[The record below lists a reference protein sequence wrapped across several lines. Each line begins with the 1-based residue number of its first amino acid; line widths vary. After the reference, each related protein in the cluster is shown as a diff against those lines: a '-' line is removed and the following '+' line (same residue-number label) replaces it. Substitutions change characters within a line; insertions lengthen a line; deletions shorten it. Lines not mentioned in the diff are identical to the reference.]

1 MASHV
6 GHPFPMYTILAAA
19 RGGGSTFWSMLTTLP
34 RRVFQKHWRSL
45 RVKFIVVI
53 VALQLAM
60 MGVITVVIEHHQR
73 AGILEQARLRALSL
87 ALSVA
92 ALSEGDLFGYNLIK
106 LEQTAEKMV
115 ADDKDVLYVI
125 AHLHDGRVAV
135 FSGRDDLQ
143 DTQLSDP
150 VSQQALQATAP
161 LVQEVLGLET
171 TGRSYDVAIPVFAPH
186 SAKKWGTIRLGFS
199 LQRVYARI
207 YHTRHTLLWLSLG
220 AIVCGTSLA
229 IMLALWVSRP
239 IRQLVAGVQ
248 AFTRGSYDYPL
259 QVDTH
264 DEIGYLACTFGQ
276 MRTSLQCHLA
286 SLAEEQHHLEE
297 ANSRLQQMQ
306 QQLIQSE
313 RLATVGRMAAW
324 VAHEI
329 NNPLAIIKT
338 SVRII
343 QKQSPEDSQTI
354 RRLHSIDGEVNRIA
368 RVLREL
374 VDCSPTSSMQEVA
387 DVNAVIHS
395 LEPLLAPTLQ
405 SEQIS
410 LRVVLEPDLPQ
421 VCMGSDRLKQVLFNI
436 IRNAEDAMAA
446 GGDLVIQTTRQGD
459 RIQVRITDTGGGI
472 LPEHLGQVFAPFFT
486 TKGHKGG
493 KGLGLA
499 ISYGLVASANGHIDV
514 ESAVGK
520 GSTFRVSLPVWKRD
534 GGRSNGR
541 PPDHS
546 PH

>member
-1 MASHV
+1 
-6 GHPFPMYTILAAA
+6 MYALLAVA
-19 RGGGSTFWSMLTTLP
+19 RAGGSTFWSMLITLP
-34 RRVFQKHWRSL
+34 QRLFQRHWRSL

-53 VALQLAM
+53 VALQLAL
-60 MGVITVVIEHHQR
+60 MGIVTVVIERHQR
-73 AGILEQARLRALSL
+73 AAILEQARLRAISL
-87 ALSVA
+87 AQSLA
-92 ALSEGDLFGYNLIK
+92 ALSEGDLFSYNFSK
-106 LEQTAEKMV
+106 LEQTAEK
-115 ADDKDVLYVI
+115 AATDDQDTLYVI

-135 FSGRDDLQ
+135 FSGRPDLQ
-143 DTQLSDP
+143 ETQLSDP
-150 VSQQALQATAP
+150 ISLRAVQATAP
-161 LVQEVLGLET
+161 LVQELLGVET
-171 TGRSYDVAIPVFAPH
+171 TVHGYDVAIPVFAPH

-199 LQRVYARI
+199 LRRVYDRI
-207 YHTRHTLLWLSLG
+207 YHTRLTLLGLSLG

-239 IRQLVAGVQ
+239 IRRLVAGVQ

-264 DEIGYLACTFGQ
+264 DEIGYLAYAFAQ
-276 MRTSLQCHLA
+276 MRTSLQRHLA
-286 SLAEEQHHLEE
+286 SLAEEQHRLEE

-313 RLATVGRMAAW
+313 RLATVGKMAAW

-343 QKQSPEDSQTI
+343 QNQSREDSKTI
-354 RRLHSIDGEVNRIA
+354 RRLHSIDEEVNRIA
-368 RVLREL
+368 HILHEL
-374 VDCSPTSSMQEVA
+374 LDCSPASLTQEVV
-387 DVNAVIHS
+387 DVNAVLYS
-395 LEPLLAPTLQ
+395 LEPLLAHTLA

-410 LRVVLEPDLPQ
+410 LHVMPEQGLPQ
-421 VCMGSDRLKQVLFNI
+421 VCMASDRLKQVLLNI
-436 IRNAEDAMAA
+436 IRNAEEAMSE
-446 GGDLVIQTTRQGD
+446 GGDLVIQTIRQGD

-472 LPEHLGQVFAPFFT
+472 PPEHLGQVFAPFFT

-534 GGRSNGR
+534 GGRSDGR

>member
-1 MASHV
+1 M
-6 GHPFPMYTILAAA
+6 
-19 RGGGSTFWSMLTTLP
+19 
-34 RRVFQKHWRSL
+34 
-45 RVKFIVVI
+45 
-53 VALQLAM
+53 
-60 MGVITVVIEHHQR
+60 
-73 AGILEQARLRALSL
+73 
-87 ALSVA
+87 
-92 ALSEGDLFGYNLIK
+92 
-106 LEQTAEKMV
+106 
-115 ADDKDVLYVI
+115 
-125 AHLHDGRVAV
+125 
-135 FSGRDDLQ
+135 
-143 DTQLSDP
+143 
-150 VSQQALQATAP
+150 
-161 LVQEVLGLET
+161 
-171 TGRSYDVAIPVFAPH
+171 AIPVFAPH

-264 DEIGYLACTFGQ
+264 DEIGYPACTFVQ
-276 MRTSLQCHLA
+276 MRTSLQHHLA
-286 SLAEEQHHLEE
+286 SLAEEHHHLEE
-297 ANSRLQQMQ
+297 ANSCLQQMQ

-313 RLATVGRMAAW
+313 RLATVGQMAAW

-329 NNPLAIIKT
+329 NNPLAVIKT

-343 QKQSPEDSQTI
+343 QKQGREDDQTI
-354 RRLHSIDGEVNRIA
+354 RRLHSIDGEVNRIVGQDIGYC
-368 RVLREL
+368 RGVLRGVQAKTKEL
-374 VDCSPTSSMQEVA
+374 NERILRAIDEEVSRIARILHDLRDVPPASPMQEVV

-395 LEPLLAPTLQ
+395 LEPLLALTLQ

-410 LRVVLEPDLPQ
+410 LRVMLEPDLPQ

-446 GGDLVIQTTRQGD
+446 GGDLVLQTTRQGD

-472 LPEHLGQVFAPFFT
+472 PPEHLGQVFAPFFT
-486 TKGHKGG
+486 TKGQKGG

-499 ISYGLVASANGHIDV
+499 ISYGLVASVNGHIDV
-514 ESAVGK
+514 ESIVGT
-520 GSTFRVSLPVWKRD
+520 GSTFRVSLPVCKRD
-534 GGRSNGR
+534 GGRSHGR

>member
-1 MASHV
+1 
-6 GHPFPMYTILAAA
+6 
-19 RGGGSTFWSMLTTLP
+19 MLTTLRQRLWQ
-34 RRVFQKHWRSL
+34 RRWRSL

-53 VALQLAM
+53 VALQLAL
-60 MGVITVVIEHHQR
+60 MGAITVVMERHQR
-73 AGILEQARLRALSL
+73 AGILEQARLRAISL
-87 ALSVA
+87 ALNLA
-92 ALSEGDLFGYNLIK
+92 ALSEGNLFSYNFIK
-106 LEQTAEKMV
+106 LEQTAEKMA
-115 ADDKDVLYVI
+115 ADDQDVLYVI

-143 DTQLSDP
+143 GTQLSDP
-150 VSQQALQATAP
+150 ISQRALQATAP
-161 LVQEVLGLET
+161 LVQELLGVET
-171 TGRSYDVAIPVFAPH
+171 TVHGYDVAVPVFAPH

-199 LQRVYARI
+199 LRRVYERI
-207 YHTRHTLLWLSLG
+207 YHTRLTLLWLSLG

-229 IMLALWVSRP
+229 VILALWVSRP

-264 DEIGYLACTFGQ
+264 DEIGYLAFTFAQ
-276 MRTSLQCHLA
+276 MRTSLQRHLA
-286 SLAEEQHHLEE
+286 SLAEEQHHLEKV
-297 ANSRLQQMQ
+297 NSCLQQMQ

-313 RLATVGRMAAW
+313 RLATVGKMAAW

-343 QKQSPEDSQTI
+343 QNQSREDSKTI
-354 RRLHSIDGEVNRIA
+354 RRLHSIDEEVNRIA
-368 RVLREL
+368 HILREIL
-374 VDCSPTSSMQEVA
+374 DCSPASLTQEVV

-395 LEPLLAPTLQ
+395 LEPLLAHTLQ

-410 LRVVLEPDLPQ
+410 LHVMPEPGLPQ
-421 VCMGSDRLKQVLFNI
+421 VCMASDRLKQVLLNI
-436 IRNAEDAMAA
+436 VRNAEEAMPE
-446 GGDLVIQTTRQGD
+446 GGDLVIQTTRQDD

-472 LPEHLGQVFAPFFT
+472 PPEHLGQVFAPFFT
-486 TKGHKGG
+486 TKGPKGG

-514 ESAVGK
+514 ESTVGK
-520 GSTFRVSLPVWKRD
+520 GSTFRVSLPVCKND
-534 GGRSNGR
+534 GGGSNGR

>member
-6 GHPFPMYTILAAA
+6 SNPSPIYALLAVA
-19 RGGGSTFWSMLTTLP
+19 RVGGGAFWSMLATLP
-34 RRVFQKHWRSL
+34 RRLFHRHWGNL
-45 RVKFIVVI
+45 RVKFTVVI
-53 VALQLAM
+53 VALQLAL
-60 MGVITVVIEHHQR
+60 MGVITIVIERHQR

-87 ALSVA
+87 TLSLA
-92 ALSEGDLFGYNLIK
+92 ALSEGDLFGYNLVK

-115 ADDKDVLYVI
+115 ADDQDVLYVI
-125 AHLHDGRVAV
+125 VHLHDGRVAV
-135 FSGRDDLQ
+135 FSGRDDLRE
-143 DTQLSDP
+143 TQLSDP
-150 VSQQALQATAP
+150 ISQRALQATAP
-161 LVQEVLGLET
+161 LVQELLGVET
-171 TGRSYDVAIPVFAPH
+171 TVHGYDVAIPMFAPH

-199 LQRVYARI
+199 LQRVYERI
-207 YHTRHTLLWLSLG
+207 YHTRLTLLSLSLG

-259 QVDTH
+259 QVDMH
-264 DEIGYLACTFGQ
+264 DEIGYLACTFVQ
-276 MRTSLQCHLA
+276 MRTSLQRHLA
-286 SLAEEQHHLEE
+286 SLADEQHCLEE
-297 ANSRLQQMQ
+297 ANSRLHQMQ

-313 RLATVGRMAAW
+313 RLATVGQMAAW

-343 QKQSPEDSQTI
+343 QNQNHKNNQII
-354 RRLHSIDGEVNRIA
+354 RRLHSIDGEVSRIA
-368 RVLREL
+368 HILRDL
-374 VDCSPTSSMQEVA
+374 LDCSPTDPSQEVM

-405 SEQIS
+405 SEQIA
-410 LRVVLEPDLPQ
+410 LRVMLESDLPQ
-421 VCMGSDRLKQVLFNI
+421 VCIASDRLKQVLFNI
-436 IRNAEDAMAA
+436 IRNAEEAMS
-446 GGDLVIQTTRQGD
+446 GRGDLVIQTTRQGD
-459 RIQVRITDTGGGI
+459 RIQVRIADTGGGI
-472 LPEHLGQVFAPFFT
+472 PPEHLGQVFAPFFT
-486 TKGHKGG
+486 TKGHQGG

-520 GSTFRVSLPVWKRD
+520 GTTFRVSLPVWKRD

>member
-1 MASHV
+1 
-6 GHPFPMYTILAAA
+6 MYALLAVA
-19 RGGGSTFWSMLTTLP
+19 RAGGCAFWSMLTTL
-34 RRVFQKHWRSL
+34 RQRIFQRHWRSL

-53 VALQLAM
+53 VALQLAL
-60 MGVITVVIEHHQR
+60 MGVITVLMERHQR
-73 AGILEQARLRALSL
+73 AGILEQARLRAVSL
-87 ALSVA
+87 ALNLA
-92 ALSEGDLFGYNLIK
+92 ALSEGTLFSYNFIK
-106 LEQTAEKMV
+106 LEQTAEKMA
-115 ADDKDVLYVI
+115 ADDQDVLYVI

-135 FSGRDDLQ
+135 FSGRDDLH

-150 VSQQALQATAP
+150 VSQRALQATAP
-161 LVQEVLGLET
+161 LVQELLGVET
-171 TGRSYDVAIPVFAPH
+171 TVRGYDVAIPVFAPH

-199 LQRVYARI
+199 LQRVYTRI
-207 YHTRHTLLWLSLG
+207 YHTRLTLLWLSLG

-264 DEIGYLACTFGQ
+264 DEIGYLACTFVQ
-276 MRTSLQCHLA
+276 MRTSLQRHLA
-286 SLAEEQHHLEE
+286 SLAEEQHRLEE

-313 RLATVGRMAAW
+313 RLATVGKMAAW

-343 QKQSPEDSQTI
+343 QNQSREDSPTI
-354 RRLHSIDGEVNRIA
+354 RRLHSIDEEVSRIA
-368 RVLREL
+368 HILREL
-374 VDCSPTSSMQEVA
+374 LDCSPARSTQEVV
-387 DVNAVIHS
+387 DVNAIIYS

-421 VCMGSDRLKQVLFNI
+421 VCMGSDCLKQVLFNI
-436 IRNAEDAMAA
+436 IRNAEQAMSA
-446 GGDLVIQTTRQGD
+446 GGALVIQTIRQGD

-472 LPEHLGQVFAPFFT
+472 PPEHLGQVFAPFFT
-486 TKGHKGG
+486 TKGHGGG

-499 ISYGLVASANGHIDV
+499 ISYGLVVSANGHIDV
-514 ESAVGK
+514 ESEVGK
-520 GSTFRVSLPVWKRD
+520 GSTFRVSLPVYRLD

-541 PPDHS
+541 PSDHS
-546 PH
+546 PR

>member
-1 MASHV
+1 MGSHV
-6 GHPFPMYTILAAA
+6 SPLSPMYTLLAVVRA
-19 RGGGSTFWSMLTTLP
+19 GGGAFRSRLTTLSQ
-34 RRVFQKHWRSL
+34 RLFQRHWRSL

-53 VALQLAM
+53 VALQLAL
-60 MGVITVVIEHHQR
+60 MGVITVVIERHQQ
-73 AGILEQARLRALSL
+73 AGILDQARLRAISL
-87 ALSVA
+87 ALSLA
-92 ALSEGDLFGYNLIK
+92 ALSEGNLFSYNFIK
-106 LEQTAEKMV
+106 LEQTAEKMA
-115 ADDKDVLYVI
+115 ADDQDVLYVI

-143 DTQLSDP
+143 GTQLSDP
-150 VSQQALQATAP
+150 LSQRALQATAP
-161 LVQEVLGLET
+161 LVQELLGVGT
-171 TGRSYDVAIPVFAPH
+171 TVRGYDVAIPVFAPH

-199 LQRVYARI
+199 LRRVYERI
-207 YHTRHTLLWLSLG
+207 SHTRLTLLWLSLG

-229 IMLALWVSRP
+229 IMLALRVSRP
-239 IRQLVAGVQ
+239 IQQLVAGVQ

-264 DEIGYLACTFGQ
+264 DEIGYLAGTFAQ
-276 MRTSLQCHLA
+276 MRTALQRHLA
-286 SLAEEQHHLEE
+286 SLAEEQHRLEE

-313 RLATVGRMAAW
+313 RLATVGQMAAW

-329 NNPLAIIKT
+329 NNPLAVIKT
-338 SVRII
+338 SVRIL
-343 QKQSPEDSQTI
+343 QKQSQEDSPTI
-354 RRLHSIDGEVNRIA
+354 QCLHSIDGEVNRIA
-368 RVLREL
+368 HILREL
-374 VDCSPTSSMQEVA
+374 LDCAPASSTQEVV

-410 LRVVLEPDLPQ
+410 LRIVLEPDLPQ
-421 VCMGSDRLKQVLFNI
+421 VCMASDRLKQVLFNL
-436 IRNAEDAMAA
+436 IRNAEDAMST
-446 GGDLVIQTTRQGD
+446 GGDLVIQTTRQSD

-472 LPEHLGQVFAPFFT
+472 APEHLGQVFAPFFT
-486 TKGHKGG
+486 TKGQKGG

-499 ISYGLVASANGHIDV
+499 ISYGLVASANGQIDV
-514 ESAVGK
+514 ESAVGQ
-520 GSTFRVSLPVWKRD
+520 GSTFRVSLPVWRRD

-541 PPDHS
+541 SPDHS

>member
-1 MASHV
+1 MVCYFSKL
-6 GHPFPMYTILAAA
+6 FPTGILLAVTRERGAA
-19 RGGGSTFWSMLTTLP
+19 FWLTLATLP
-34 RRVFQKHWRSL
+34 RRLFQRHWRSL

-53 VALQLAM
+53 VALQLAL
-60 MGVITVVIEHHQR
+60 MGVITVVIEHHER
-73 AGILEQARLRALSL
+73 AGILDQARLRALSL
-87 ALSVA
+87 ALSLA
-92 ALSEGDLFGYNLIK
+92 GLSEGDLFGYNFIK
-106 LEQTAEKMV
+106 LEQTAEKV
-115 ADDKDVLYVI
+115 AADAQDVLYVI
-125 AHLHDGRVAV
+125 THLHDGRVAV

-143 DTQLSDP
+143 ETQLSDP
-150 VSQQALQATAP
+150 ISQRALQATAP
-161 LVQEVLGLET
+161 LVQELLGVET
-171 TGRSYDVAIPVFAPH
+171 TVRGYDVAIPVFAPH

-199 LQRVYARI
+199 LQRVYERI
-207 YHTRHTLLWLSLG
+207 YYTRLTLLWLSLG

-229 IMLALWVSRP
+229 IMLALWISRP

-248 AFTRGSYDYPL
+248 AFTKGSHDYPL

-264 DEIGYLACTFGQ
+264 DEIGYLACTFEQ
-276 MRTSLQCHLA
+276 NLA
-286 SLAEEQHHLEE
+286 SLAKEQHRLEE
-297 ANSRLQQMQ
+297 ANSCLQQMQ

-313 RLATVGRMAAW
+313 RLATVGKMAAW

-343 QKQSPEDSQTI
+343 QNQSREDSKTI
-354 RRLHSIDGEVNRIA
+354 RRLHSIDEEVNRIA
-368 RVLREL
+368 HILREL
-374 VDCSPTSSMQEVA
+374 LDCSPASLTQEVV

-395 LEPLLAPTLQ
+395 LEPLLAHTLQ

-410 LRVVLEPDLPQ
+410 LHVMPEPGLPQ
-421 VCMGSDRLKQVLFNI
+421 VCMASDRLKQVLLNI
-436 IRNAEDAMAA
+436 IRNAEEAMPD

-472 LPEHLGQVFAPFFT
+472 PPEHLGQVFAPFFT

-514 ESAVGK
+514 ESEVGK
-520 GSTFRVSLPVWKRD
+520 GSMFRVSLPVWKLD
-534 GGRSNGR
+534 GGRNNGR

-546 PH
+546 P

>member
-1 MASHV
+1 MAR
-6 GHPFPMYTILAAA
+6 A
-19 RGGGSTFWSMLTTLP
+19 GGSTFWSRLTTLP
-34 RRVFQKHWRSL
+34 QRIFQRPWRSL

-53 VALQLAM
+53 VALQLAL
-60 MGVITVVIEHHQR
+60 MGVITVVIEHRQH
-73 AGILEQARLRALSL
+73 AGILDQARLRALSL
-87 ALSVA
+87 ALSLA
-92 ALSEGDLFGYNLIK
+92 ALSEGDLFSYNFVK
-106 LEQTAEKMV
+106 LEQTAEKAA
-115 ADDKDVLYVI
+115 ADDQDVLYVI
-125 AHLHDGRVAV
+125 VHLHDGRVAV

-143 DTQLSDP
+143 ETQLRDP
-150 VSQQALQATAP
+150 ISQRALQATAP
-161 LVQEVLGLET
+161 LMQELRGGET
-171 TGRSYDVAIPVFAPH
+171 AVRGYDVAIPVFAPH

-199 LQRVYARI
+199 LRRVYERI
-207 YHTRHTLLWLSLG
+207 YHTRLTLLWLSLG

-239 IRQLVAGVQ
+239 IRRLVAGVQ
-248 AFTRGSYDYPL
+248 AFARGSYDYPL

-264 DEIGYLACTFGQ
+264 DEIGYLACTFAQ
-276 MRTSLQCHLA
+276 MRTALQRHLV
-286 SLAEEQHHLEE
+286 SLAEEQHRLEE

-313 RLATVGRMAAW
+313 RLATVGKLAAW

-338 SVRII
+338 AVRII
-343 QKQSPEDSQTI
+343 QTQSREDSKIIQ
-354 RRLHSIDGEVNRIA
+354 RLHSIDEEVNRIA
-368 RVLREL
+368 HILRDL
-374 VDCSPTSSMQEVA
+374 LDCSPASPTQEVM

-410 LRVVLEPDLPQ
+410 LGVMLEPDLPQ
-421 VCMGSDRLKQVLFNI
+421 VCMASDHFKQVLVNI
-436 IRNAEDAMAA
+436 IRNAEEAMAE

-459 RIQVRITDTGGGI
+459 RVQVRITDTGGGI
-472 LPEHLGQVFAPFFT
+472 PPAHLGQVFAPFFT
-486 TKGHKGG
+486 TKSHKGG

-499 ISYGLVASANGHIDV
+499 ISYGLVASANGHMDV
-514 ESAVGK
+514 ESEVGK
-520 GSTFRVSLPVWKRD
+520 GSTFRVSLPVCKLD
-534 GGRSNGR
+534 GGLSNGR

>member
-1 MASHV
+1 MGSHV
-6 GHPFPMYTILAAA
+6 SPLSPMYTLLAVVRA
-19 RGGGSTFWSMLTTLP
+19 GGGAFWAMLTTLP
-34 RRVFQKHWRSL
+34 QRLFQRHWRSL

-53 VALQLAM
+53 VALQLAL
-60 MGVITVVIEHHQR
+60 MGVITVVMERHQR
-73 AGILEQARLRALSL
+73 AGILDQARLRAISL
-87 ALSVA
+87 ALNLA
-92 ALSEGDLFGYNLIK
+92 ALSEGNLFSYNFIK
-106 LEQTAEKMV
+106 LEQTAEKMA
-115 ADDKDVLYVI
+115 ADDQDVLYVI
-125 AHLHDGRVAV
+125 AHLYDGRVAV

-143 DTQLSDP
+143 GTQLSDP
-150 VSQQALQATAP
+150 ISQRALQATAP
-161 LVQEVLGLET
+161 LVQELLGVGT
-171 TGRSYDVAIPVFAPH
+171 TVRGYDVAIPVFAPH

-199 LQRVYARI
+199 LQRVYERI
-207 YHTRHTLLWLSLG
+207 SHTRLTLLWLSLG

-229 IMLALWVSRP
+229 IMLALRVSRP
-239 IRQLVAGVQ
+239 IQQLVAGVQ

-264 DEIGYLACTFGQ
+264 DEIGYLAGTFAQ
-276 MRTSLQCHLA
+276 MRTALQRHLA
-286 SLAEEQHHLEE
+286 SLAEEQHRLEE

-313 RLATVGRMAAW
+313 RLATVGQMAAW

-343 QKQSPEDSQTI
+343 QKQSREDDQTI

-368 RVLREL
+368 HILRDL
-374 VDCSPTSSMQEVA
+374 LDCSPVSLTQEVV
-387 DVNAVIHS
+387 DVNAVLYS
-395 LEPLLAPTLQ
+395 LEPLLAHTLE

-410 LRVVLEPDLPQ
+410 LHVMLESGLPQ
-421 VCMGSDRLKQVLFNI
+421 VCMASDRLKQVLLNI
-436 IRNAEDAMAA
+436 IRNAEEAMSE

-472 LPEHLGQVFAPFFT
+472 PPEHLGQVFAPFFT
-486 TKGHKGG
+486 TKGHEGG

-499 ISYGLVASANGHIDV
+499 ISYGLVASANGHIEV
-514 ESAVGK
+514 ESEVGK
-520 GSTFRVSLPVWKRD
+520 GSMFRVSLPVWKLD
-534 GGRSNGR
+534 GGRSHGR

>member
-1 MASHV
+1 
-6 GHPFPMYTILAAA
+6 MYDLLAVA
-19 RGGGSTFWSMLTTLP
+19 RAGGSAFWSTLTTL
-34 RRVFQKHWRSL
+34 RQRLWKRHWRSL

-53 VALQLAM
+53 VALQLAL
-60 MGVITVVIEHHQR
+60 MGIVTVVIERHQR
-73 AGILEQARLRALSL
+73 AGILDQARLRARSL
-87 ALSVA
+87 ALSLA
-92 ALSEGDLFGYNLIK
+92 ALSEGDLFSYNFSK
-106 LEQTAEKMV
+106 LEQTAEKV
-115 ADDKDVLYVI
+115 AADDPDVLYVI
-125 AHLHDGRVAV
+125 THLHDGRVAV

-143 DTQLSDP
+143 ETQLSDP
-150 VSQQALQATAP
+150 ISQRALQATAP
-161 LVQEVLGLET
+161 LVQELLGVET
-171 TGRSYDVAIPVFAPH
+171 PVRGYDVAIPVFAPH

-199 LQRVYARI
+199 LQRVYERI
-207 YHTRHTLLWLSLG
+207 YHTRLTLLWLSMG
-220 AIVCGTSLA
+220 AIVCGTALA

-264 DEIGYLACTFGQ
+264 DEIGYLACTFAQ
-276 MRTSLQCHLA
+276 MRTSLQHHLT
-286 SLAEEQHHLEE
+286 SLAQEQHRLEE
-297 ANSRLQQMQ
+297 ANSCLHQMQ

-313 RLATVGRMAAW
+313 RLATVGKMAAW

-338 SVRII
+338 AVRII
-343 QKQSPEDSQTI
+343 QNQSREDSQAI
-354 RRLHSIDGEVNRIA
+354 RRLHSIDEEVDRIA
-368 RVLREL
+368 HILRDL
-374 VDCSPTSSMQEVA
+374 LDCSPASPTQEVV

-421 VCMGSDRLKQVLFNI
+421 VCMGSDCLKQVLFNI
-436 IRNAEDAMAA
+436 IRNAEQAMSA
-446 GGDLVIQTTRQGD
+446 GGDLVIQTIRQGD

-472 LPEHLGQVFAPFFT
+472 PPEYLGQVFAPFFT
-486 TKGHKGG
+486 TKGQEGG

-499 ISYGLVASANGHIDV
+499 ISYGLVVSANGHMDV
-514 ESAVGK
+514 ESEVGK
-520 GSTFRVSLPVWKRD
+520 GCTFRVSLPVWKRD
-534 GGRSNGR
+534 RGGSNGR

>member
-1 MASHV
+1 MYALLAMAR
-6 GHPFPMYTILAAA
+6 A
-19 RGGGSTFWSMLTTLP
+19 GGSAFWSTLATLP
-34 RRVFQKHWRSL
+34 RRIFQRHWRSL

-53 VALQLAM
+53 VALQLAV
-60 MGVITVVIEHHQR
+60 MGVITVVIERHQR
-73 AGILEQARLRALSL
+73 AGILDQARLRALSL
-87 ALSVA
+87 ALSLA
-92 ALSEGDLFGYNLIK
+92 ALSEGDLFSYNFIK
-106 LEQTAEKMV
+106 LQQTAEKAA
-115 ADDKDVLYVI
+115 ADDRDVLYVI

-135 FSGRDDLQ
+135 FSGRPDLQ
-143 DTQLSDP
+143 ETQLSDP
-150 VSQQALQATAP
+150 ISQRALQATAP
-161 LVQEVLGLET
+161 LVQELLGVET
-171 TGRSYDVAIPVFAPH
+171 TVHGYDVAIPVSAPH
-186 SAKKWGTIRLGFS
+186 SAKKWGTMRLGFS
-199 LQRVYARI
+199 LQRVYERI
-207 YHTRHTLLWLSLG
+207 YHTRLTLLWLSLG

-229 IMLALWVSRP
+229 ILLALWVSRP

-264 DEIGYLACTFGQ
+264 DEIGYLACTFAQ
-276 MRTSLQCHLA
+276 LRTSLQHHLS
-286 SLAEEQHHLEE
+286 SLAEEQHRLEE

-313 RLATVGRMAAW
+313 RLATVGKMAAW

-343 QKQSPEDSQTI
+343 QNQSREDSQAI
-354 RRLHSIDGEVNRIA
+354 RRLHSIDEEVDRIA
-368 RVLREL
+368 HILRDL
-374 VDCSPTSSMQEVA
+374 LDCSPASLTQEVA

-436 IRNAEDAMAA
+436 IRNAEQAMSA
-446 GGDLVIQTTRQGD
+446 GGDLVIQTIRQGD

-472 LPEHLGQVFAPFFT
+472 PPEHLGQVFAPFFT
-486 TKGHKGG
+486 TKGHGGG

-499 ISYGLVASANGHIDV
+499 ISYGLVVSANGHIDV
-514 ESAVGK
+514 ESEVGK

>member
-1 MASHV
+1 
-6 GHPFPMYTILAAA
+6 MYTLLAVVRAEG
-19 RGGGSTFWSMLTTLP
+19 RTLWSILTTLP
-34 RRVFQKHWRSL
+34 QRIFQKPWRSL

-53 VALQLAM
+53 VALQLAL
-60 MGVITVVIEHHQR
+60 MGVITVVIERHQR
-73 AGILEQARLRALSL
+73 AGILDQARLRALSL
-87 ALSVA
+87 ALSLA
-92 ALSEGDLFGYNLIK
+92 ALSEGEIFGYNLVK
-106 LEQTAEKMV
+106 LEQTAEKV
-115 ADDKDVLYVI
+115 AADAHDVLYVI

-143 DTQLSDP
+143 GTQLSDP
-150 VSQQALQATAP
+150 MSQRALQATAP
-161 LVQEVLGLET
+161 LVQEILGAKT
-171 TGRSYDVAIPVFAPH
+171 TVRGYDVAIPVYAPH
-186 SAKKWGTIRLGFS
+186 STKKWGTIRLGFS
-199 LQRVYARI
+199 LQRVYERI
-207 YHTRHTLLWLSLG
+207 YHTRLTLLWLSLG

-248 AFTRGSYDYPL
+248 AFARGSYDYPL

-264 DEIGYLACTFGQ
+264 DEIGYLASTFAQ
-276 MRTSLQCHLA
+276 MRTSLQRHLA
-286 SLAEEQHHLEE
+286 SLAEEQHRLQE
-297 ANSRLQQMQ
+297 ANSRLQQIQ

-313 RLATVGRMAAW
+313 RLATVGKMAAW

-338 SVRII
+338 SVRIL
-343 QKQSPEDSQTI
+343 QNQSPEDSKTI
-354 RRLHSIDGEVNRIA
+354 RRLHSIDEEVSRIA
-368 RVLREL
+368 HILREL
-374 VDCSPTSSMQEVA
+374 LDCSPASPTQEAV

-410 LRVVLEPDLPQ
+410 LHVMLEPDLPRA
-421 VCMGSDRLKQVLFNI
+421 CMAADRLKQVLFNI
-436 IRNAEDAMAA
+436 ICNAEEAMVG
-446 GGDLVIQTTRQGD
+446 GGDLVIQTIRQD
-459 RIQVRITDTGGGI
+459 DSIQVRITDTGAGI
-472 LPEHLGQVFAPFFT
+472 PPEHLGQVFAPFFS

-514 ESAVGK
+514 ESEVGK
-520 GSTFRVSLPVWKRD
+520 GSTFRVSLPVWKLE

-546 PH
+546 PD

>member
-1 MASHV
+1 
-6 GHPFPMYTILAAA
+6 MYALLAVA
-19 RGGGSTFWSMLTTLP
+19 RAGGSTFWSMLITLP
-34 RRVFQKHWRSL
+34 QRLFQRHWRSL

-53 VALQLAM
+53 VALQLAL
-60 MGVITVVIEHHQR
+60 MGIVTVVIERHQR
-73 AGILEQARLRALSL
+73 AAILEQARLRAISL
-87 ALSVA
+87 AQSLA
-92 ALSEGDLFGYNLIK
+92 ALSEGDLFSYNFSK
-106 LEQTAEKMV
+106 LEQTAEK
-115 ADDKDVLYVI
+115 AATDDQDTLYVI

-135 FSGRDDLQ
+135 FSGRPDLQ
-143 DTQLSDP
+143 ETQLSDP
-150 VSQQALQATAP
+150 ISLRAVQATAP
-161 LVQEVLGLET
+161 LVQELLGVET
-171 TGRSYDVAIPVFAPH
+171 TVHGYDVAIPVFAPH

-199 LQRVYARI
+199 LRRVYDRI
-207 YHTRHTLLWLSLG
+207 YHTRLTLLGLSLG

-239 IRQLVAGVQ
+239 IRRLVAGVQ

-264 DEIGYLACTFGQ
+264 DEIGYLAYAFAQ
-276 MRTSLQCHLA
+276 MRTSLQRHLA
-286 SLAEEQHHLEE
+286 SLAEEQHRLEE

-313 RLATVGRMAAW
+313 RLATVGKMAAW

-343 QKQSPEDSQTI
+343 QNQSREDSQAI
-354 RRLHSIDGEVNRIA
+354 QRLHCIDEEVSRIA
-368 RVLREL
+368 HILREL
-374 VDCSPTSSMQEVA
+374 LDCSPASPTQEAV

-421 VCMGSDRLKQVLFNI
+421 VCMASDRLKQVLLNI
-436 IRNAEDAMAA
+436 IRNAEEAMSE
-446 GGDLVIQTTRQGD
+446 GGDLVIQTIRQGD

-472 LPEHLGQVFAPFFT
+472 PPEHLGQVFAPFFT

-499 ISYGLVASANGHIDV
+499 ISCGLVASANGHIDV

-534 GGRSNGR
+534 GGRSDGR

>member
-1 MASHV
+1 
-6 GHPFPMYTILAAA
+6 MYTLLTVVRA
-19 RGGGSTFWSMLTTLP
+19 GGGALWSMLTTL
-34 RRVFQKHWRSL
+34 RQRLFQRHWRSL

-53 VALQLAM
+53 VALQLAL
-60 MGVITVVIEHHQR
+60 MGIVTVVIERHQR
-73 AGILEQARLRALSL
+73 AGILEQARLRAISL
-87 ALSVA
+87 ALSLA
-92 ALSEGDLFGYNLIK
+92 ALSEGTLFSYNFIK
-106 LEQTAEKMV
+106 LEQTAEKMA
-115 ADDKDVLYVI
+115 ADDQDVLYVI

-150 VSQQALQATAP
+150 ISQRALQATAP
-161 LVQEVLGLET
+161 LVQELLGAET
-171 TGRSYDVAIPVFAPH
+171 TVRGYDVAIPVFAPH

-199 LQRVYARI
+199 LQRVYERI
-207 YHTRHTLLWLSLG
+207 YHTRHTLLWLSIG

-264 DEIGYLACTFGQ
+264 DEIGYLACTFAQ
-276 MRTSLQCHLA
+276 MRTSLQRHLA
-286 SLAEEQHHLEE
+286 SLAEEQHRLKE
-297 ANSRLQQMQ
+297 ANSCLQQMQ

-313 RLATVGRMAAW
+313 RLATVGKMAAW

-338 SVRII
+338 AVRII
-343 QKQSPEDSQTI
+343 QNQSREDSQAI
-354 RRLHSIDGEVNRIA
+354 RRLHSIDEEVDRIA
-368 RVLREL
+368 HILRDL
-374 VDCSPTSSMQEVA
+374 LDCSPASPTQEVV

-436 IRNAEDAMAA
+436 IRNAEQAMSA

-472 LPEHLGQVFAPFFT
+472 PSEHLGQVFAPFFT
-486 TKGHKGG
+486 TKGHGGG

-499 ISYGLVASANGHIDV
+499 ISYGLVVSANGHIDV
-514 ESAVGK
+514 ESEVGK
-520 GSTFRVSLPVWKRD
+520 GSMFRVSLPVCKA
-534 GGRSNGR
+534 
-541 PPDHS
+541 
-546 PH
+546 